1 MNFQKS
7 PSPDRSFGAAANI
20 FRLWI
25 LVAILSQNLSGAQET
40 KKSAPASASAQK
52 AEEKFLNG
60 LWARGYYDLADDY
73 LAELNQLQKIDSK
86 RIDWLKARS
95 KFEEAGV
102 QVDLSKR
109 RGLLEKS
116 VTEMS
121 RSISTMEASDE
132 SVNARLI
139 QVKAVIELA
148 HLLLVDSQD
157 QPTPSQAEVLL
168 KQSRE
173 RLSEA
178 RKYNSSLIDG
188 LLKREKTF
196 KLPVLPDDPRRPEF
210 ESTQL
215 DRLNAQ
221 LQSAL
226 IDYEE
231 AQTWPDKSDERQKKL
246 TQANEIL
253 QKLYEQNRQQIAG
266 QNARLWQAKCLQ
278 ELGKLPEASGIY
290 GELIDQAD
298 QALKSIKR
306 RAMYFRLL
314 AYRDRGD
321 FALAADEANR
331 WLSTYPDQ
339 ARTDDGLGVQLE
351 LARNIILQFPKAAT
365 KEKTAGE
372 RVARERLSSVVRVYS
387 RHQAEAR
394 KLLNQIRKSGPE
406 INPSRLDLTAAM
418 AAGQEALELK
428 DWSRAEKCFE
438 AASAKALTSKDI
450 PNYVKAR
457 YFQTVALFR
466 SEKYYEA
473 YVLGNHIA
481 RRYPSI
487 ALSANSAEVA
497 CAAMTYAYN
506 DMKSVDPAS
515 DLNRLTELAVFITK
529 TWPDSPQSDSSRI
542 TMAEIARG
550 QGRYDEAAKALNAIP
565 PTSEQFGDA
574 QAKLGLVLWRKS
586 QSLNKESAKTEVD
599 KNATDAI
606 AAFRKSIEIRSKS
619 GVPDEDLKVIGTRLD
634 LADALI
640 MIGNPAESITIL
652 NESESH
658 LNQAPAELQSR
669 LRRTKVRALIAS
681 DQLDQALND
690 LQKAEKSGQNADEL
704 SSLYFQLGQSIQDEM
719 KELQA
724 KSDGRLVRVRQSYQ
738 SFLKSLAGS
747 KAGDSWQA
755 LQWVAEAQLEN
766 NQPAAALATFDQIH
780 SKYIKQESFERDPA
794 NAQRITRTLIK
805 TAEAARKSGQ
815 FQQANTTLMSLKAKN
830 PNLLPLMMEQGR
842 LLEDSG
848 KSSEA
853 FLHWRTLATR
863 LGNLTP
869 RPTEYYESWIEVA
882 HSLEKQGKSATAK
895 QTLAGILRLGG
906 TKIPPEWKSAIES
919 EIKRLSSS
927 TTPKKTGVKS

>member
-1 MNFQKS
+1 M
-7 PSPDRSFGAAANI
+7 
-20 FRLWI
+20 
-25 LVAILSQNLSGAQET
+25 
-40 KKSAPASASAQK
+40 
-52 AEEKFLNG
+52 
-60 LWARGYYDLADDY
+60 
-73 LAELNQLQKIDSK
+73 NQLQKIDSK

-95 KFEEAGV
+95 KFEEASV

-116 VTEMS
+116 VTEMA

-351 LARNIILQFPKAAT
+351 LARNIILQFPK
-365 KEKTAGE
+365 
-372 RVARERLSSVVRVYS
+372 
-387 RHQAEAR
+387 
-394 KLLNQIRKSGPE
+394 
-406 INPSRLDLTAAM
+406 
-418 AAGQEALELK
+418 
-428 DWSRAEKCFE
+428 
-438 AASAKALTSKDI
+438 
-450 PNYVKAR
+450 
-457 YFQTVALFR
+457 
-466 SEKYYEA
+466 
-473 YVLGNHIA
+473 
-481 RRYPSI
+481 
-487 ALSANSAEVA
+487 
-497 CAAMTYAYN
+497 
-506 DMKSVDPAS
+506 
-515 DLNRLTELAVFITK
+515 
-529 TWPDSPQSDSSRI
+529 
-542 TMAEIARG
+542 
-550 QGRYDEAAKALNAIP
+550 
-565 PTSEQFGDA
+565 
-574 QAKLGLVLWRKS
+574 
-586 QSLNKESAKTEVD
+586 
-599 KNATDAI
+599 
-606 AAFRKSIEIRSKS
+606 
-619 GVPDEDLKVIGTRLD
+619 
-634 LADALI
+634 
-640 MIGNPAESITIL
+640 
-652 NESESH
+652 
-658 LNQAPAELQSR
+658 
-669 LRRTKVRALIAS
+669 
-681 DQLDQALND
+681 
-690 LQKAEKSGQNADEL
+690 
-704 SSLYFQLGQSIQDEM
+704 
-719 KELQA
+719 
-724 KSDGRLVRVRQSYQ
+724 
-738 SFLKSLAGS
+738 
-747 KAGDSWQA
+747 
-755 LQWVAEAQLEN
+755 
-766 NQPAAALATFDQIH
+766 
-780 SKYIKQESFERDPA
+780 
-794 NAQRITRTLIK
+794 
-805 TAEAARKSGQ
+805 
-815 FQQANTTLMSLKAKN
+815 
-830 PNLLPLMMEQGR
+830 
-842 LLEDSG
+842 
-848 KSSEA
+848 
-853 FLHWRTLATR
+853 
-863 LGNLTP
+863 
-869 RPTEYYESWIEVA
+869 
-882 HSLEKQGKSATAK
+882 
-895 QTLAGILRLGG
+895 
-906 TKIPPEWKSAIES
+906 
-919 EIKRLSSS
+919 
-927 TTPKKTGVKS
+927 